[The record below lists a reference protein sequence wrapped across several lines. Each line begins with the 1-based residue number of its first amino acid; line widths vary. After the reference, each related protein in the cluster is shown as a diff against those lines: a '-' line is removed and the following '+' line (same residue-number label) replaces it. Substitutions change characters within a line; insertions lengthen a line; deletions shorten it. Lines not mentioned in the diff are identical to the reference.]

1 MSCSGLRLCCD
12 IFLVNWS
19 CSKMLLAVLKM
30 SLQWKASLPFLFRR
44 WRGFSKTLISFLQ
57 TDESLGVEEKFSV
70 FFCQACKLRSVLLTG
85 SRSRRI
91 SSLRASKTTLFLTQ
105 TSFLWPWSMSIYNLF
120 NLRIVWIKDLIVAQ
134 SNENWEIFDMWIQWC
149 ALILYPAGT
158 AWLLVW
164 NIRYSFKYWLSIEK
178 PPS

>member
-1 MSCSGLRLCCD
+1 MPSDAMMCLPALQFTSMAVSKSPLRRRSGT
-12 IFLVNWS
+12 IFSLSTEN
-19 CSKMLLAVLKM
+19 CSKILLAVLKL
-30 SLQWKASLPFLFRR
+30 SWQWKASLPFLFRR

-105 TSFLWPWSMSIYNLF
+105 TSFL
-120 NLRIVWIKDLIVAQ
+120 
-134 SNENWEIFDMWIQWC
+134 
-149 ALILYPAGT
+149 
-158 AWLLVW
+158 
-164 NIRYSFKYWLSIEK
+164 
-178 PPS
+178 